1 MWEGGEGA
9 CGRVGRVH
17 EGGGEDVCGRVGR
30 VYVGG
35 WGGWGGCWKF
45 R

>member
-1 MWEGGEGA
+1 MHEGGGEDV

-35 WGGWGGCWKF
+35 WGGCWKF